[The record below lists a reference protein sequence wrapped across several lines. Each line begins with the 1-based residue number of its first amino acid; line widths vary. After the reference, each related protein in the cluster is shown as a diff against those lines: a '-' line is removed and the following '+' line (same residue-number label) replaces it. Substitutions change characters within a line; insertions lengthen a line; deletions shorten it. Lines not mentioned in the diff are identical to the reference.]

1 LLFASPI
8 IYLSAGAKRI
18 SIFPAIAQQLSNTRS
33 LQHALR
39 TPTQHTIGEHTMT
52 QPNHETIINTRNVL
66 VRVMRLGPRESSPQ
80 HFHTEITDTMIGL
93 NGVVVVTEHAVA
105 PSLNKETSTP
115 QPKEKATEVAVSLA
129 PGERHTVPPFTSHSV
144 SNPGDEPV
152 EYLLIQGVG
161 KYDFILT
168 V

>member
-1 LLFASPI
+1 MQI
-8 IYLSAGAKRI
+8 
-18 SIFPAIAQQLSNTRS
+18 
-33 LQHALR
+33 
-39 TPTQHTIGEHTMT
+39 QHTIGEHTMT

-80 HFHTEITDTMIGL
+80 HFHTEITDTMVGL
-93 NGVVVVTEHAVA
+93 SGPVVVTEHAVA
-105 PSLNKETSTP
+105 AITSGEQTGTP

-129 PGERHTVPPFTSHSV
+129 PGERHSVPPLTSHSV